1 MTTDEQHIAET
12 LRRLLVE
19 LEQLAPSDAES
30 KQAVTLDQSSVGR
43 LSRMDAM
50 QQKEMDREAARRR
63 AIQRQQIKA
72 ALKRLEDGDYGY
84 CVKCDE
90 EISAK
95 RLAADPATPFCVRC
109 ADGRPSPQGI
119 SQ

>member
-1 MTTDEQHIAET
+1 MDDQNTAEI
-12 LRRLLVE
+12 LQRLLDK
-19 LEQLAPSDAES
+19 LDLLAQSDAES

-63 AIQRQQIKA
+63 AIQRQQIKG
-72 ALKRLEDGDYGY
+72 ALKRLEEGDYGT
-84 CVKCDE
+84 CVQCDE

-109 ADGRPSPQGI
+109 ANGGRS
-119 SQ
+119 S